1 WVSGDRLRQL
11 PRARVATGAVVPRQ
25 RRVRGDAMRAAIA
38 VVVLGALAA
47 LCGLGGV
54 ARAGRADQ
62 LFKKGKKLLAEK
74 KYAEACTA
82 FEQSDQIDPEIGA
95 KLNVARCYQE
105 WGKLATAWRW
115 YTEAEQM
122 AIKSG
127 DDRAQRIHA
136 LVTDLDRDVPRLR
149 LSLPADAA
157 L

>member
-1 WVSGDRLRQL
+1 
-11 PRARVATGAVVPRQ
+11 
-25 RRVRGDAMRAAIA
+25 IA

-54 ARAGRADQ
+54 ARADRADQ

-105 WGKLATAWRW
+105 WGKLGTAWRW

-127 DDRAQRIHA
+127 DDRAKRIHA

-157 L
+157 LDGVVIRLDGIELPSAEISQERRVDPGPHRIETIVH